1 MDGGTGWTLAAILTV
16 TVLDFFGASG
26 SASST
31 STDQTGSPFSLS
43 MSWTFVSRVD
53 LLEVVDRGDV
63 GDEVGPE
70 REDLVVSDLEPAG
83 ECHVMSSSSWATLR
97 RPV

>member
-1 MDGGTGWTLAAILTV
+1 MRPSNTTPVNGEEPSLDGGTGWTLAAILTV

-53 LLEVVDRGDV
+53 F
-63 GDEVGPE
+63 
-70 REDLVVSDLEPAG
+70 SK
-83 ECHVMSSSSWATLR
+83 S
-97 RPV
+97 